1 MKKIKDQKHPTPCGR
16 FFFKLYILLIN
27 YIKIYIFNIFIK
39 NTLKMHKKI
48 NLKK

>member
-27 YIKIYIFNIFIK
+27 YIKNLYFQYFYQKYTK
-39 NTLKMHKKI
+39 NA
-48 NLKK
+48 